1 MRKVWGT
8 TLGCVAAATLAG
20 AAAAQTV
27 GPGAP
32 AGAEAPR
39 ARLPVEAVTYV
50 QAGRLLADPAS
61 GRVLTQKTLV
71 IRGGKVAEVRDGFV
85 PAEPGAQLVDLR
97 QSFVLPGLIDSHVHL
112 LGEGN
117 PNQRLEA
124 VTKTTSDQAMDGVV
138 HARRTLEAGFTTV
151 ADCGDNDEA
160 IFALRDAV
168 KAGKVPGPRI
178 LAAGEPLSP
187 HGGHGD
193 VTHYRPDVIH
203 DLEDS
208 TLCTGADECAR
219 KTRQQIN
226 LGADLIKIL
235 ATGGVLDGGATGV
248 DQQFT
253 DAELSAIVTSAHAMG
268 RMVKAHA
275 HGAKGINA
283 ALRAGVDSIEH
294 GTFLDAESIRLF
306 KEHGAWL
313 VPTLVAG
320 DTVAR
325 EAARPDTYFLPEQK
339 AKAMQ
344 VGPLMQAMGRRA
356 HDAGIKVAFGTDM
369 GVGKHGEN
377 AREFAL
383 MVSAGFTPL
392 EAIQAATNR
401 GAEHLR
407 QADIGAL
414 TPGKQADLIAVAGDP
429 LADVTELQHVRFVMK
444 GGEVF
449 KR

>member
-1 MRKVWGT
+1 MTVREWWTGLALSLV
-8 TLGCVAAATLAG
+8 LAG
-20 AAAAQTV
+20 GASAQTPGQAAPGG
-27 GPGAP
+27 GPTGAVRP
-32 AGAEAPR
+32 A
-39 ARLPVEAVTYV
+39 EAVTFV

-61 GRVLTQKTLV
+61 GRVLVQKTV
-71 IRGGKVAEVRDGFV
+71 VVRGGKVAEVRDGFV
-85 PAEPGAQLVDLR
+85 APEPGAELIDLR
-97 QSFVLPGLIDSHVHL
+97 QAFVLPGLIDSHVHL

-117 PNQRLEA
+117 PNQRMQA
-124 VTKTTSDQAMDGVV
+124 VTQTTSDQALDGVL

-151 ADCGDNDEA
+151 ADAGDSNEA
-160 IFALRDAV
+160 IFALRDAIR
-168 KAGKVPGPRI
+168 AGKIPGPRI

-193 VTHYRPDVIH
+193 VTHYRPDVIAA
-203 DLEDS
+203 LEDS

-253 DAELSAIVTSAHAMG
+253 DEELRAIVSSAHAMG

-283 ALRAGVDSIEH
+283 CLRAGVDSIEH

-306 KEHGAWL
+306 KAGGAWL

-325 EAARPDTYFLPEQK
+325 EAAKPDTWFLPEVK
-339 AKAMQ
+339 AKALQ

-356 HDAGIKVAFGTDM
+356 HDGGVKVAFGTDS
-369 GVGKHGEN
+369 GVSRHGDN

-392 EAIQAATNR
+392 EAIRAATTR
-401 GAEHLR
+401 GAEHLC
-407 QADIGAL
+407 QTDIGSLA
-414 TPGKQADLIAVAGDP
+414 PGKQADLIAVSGDP
-429 LADVTELQHVRFVMK
+429 LADVTELERVRFVMR
-444 GGEVF
+444 GGTVF

>member
-1 MRKVWGT
+1 MWSAA
-8 TLGCVAAATLAG
+8 LGCAMAGALAG

-27 GPGAP
+27 GEGAP
-32 AGAEAPR
+32 SGAEARR
-39 ARLPVEAVTYV
+39 ATLPPGAVTYV

-61 GRVLTQKTLV
+61 GRVLTQQTLV

-85 PAEPGAQLVDLR
+85 APEAGAQLVDLR

-124 VTKTTSDQAMDGVV
+124 VTKTTSDQVLDGVV

-151 ADCGDNDEA
+151 ADCGDTNEA
-160 IFALRDAV
+160 IFALRDAI

-226 LGADLIKIL
+226 YGADFIKIL

-248 DQQFT
+248 EQQFT
-253 DAELSAIVTSAHAMG
+253 DAEMSAIVTSAHAMG

-275 HGAKGINA
+275 HGTKGINA

-294 GTFLDAESIRLF
+294 GTYLDAESIRLF

-325 EAARPDTYFLPEQK
+325 EAARPDTYFLPEVK
-339 AKAMQ
+339 AKALQ

-356 HDAGIKVAFGTDM
+356 HDGGIKVAFGTDM

-383 MVSAGFTPL
+383 MVAAGFTPL
-392 EAIQAATNR
+392 EAVQSATNR
-401 GAEHLR
+401 GAEHLH

-414 TPGKQADLIAVAGDP
+414 TPGRQADLIAVAGDP
-429 LADVTELQHVRFVMK
+429 LTDVTELQHVRFVMK

-449 KR
+449 KQ